1 MNFDKYYKILDIKA
15 ESTKDDIKRA
25 YKKKAMEFHP
35 DKNPENKEE
44 AEKKF
49 KEVAEAYEILS
60 NKEKYQNIPSS
71 RNHNYSHI
79 DPNEIF
85 NKIFR
90 DMNISKQGFNTGG
103 FSFNIGG
110 FPTNINSSFSMQ
122 STQVTIQ
129 NGKKIEK
136 ISKTQNGVTTTQ
148 TIITDLAN
156 GNKQIINNN
165 NLNIN

>member
-1 MNFDKYYKILDIKA
+1 MNFDKYYKILDIKH

-71 RNHNYSHI
+71 RNHNYSQI

-110 FPTNINSSFSMQ
+110 FPTNINTSFSMQ

-165 NLNIN
+165 LNIN